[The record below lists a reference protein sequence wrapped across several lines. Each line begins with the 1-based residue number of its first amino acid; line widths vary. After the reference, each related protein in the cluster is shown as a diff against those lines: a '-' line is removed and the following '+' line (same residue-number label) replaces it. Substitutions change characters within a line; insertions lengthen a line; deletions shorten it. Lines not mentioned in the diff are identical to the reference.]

1 MTKPLLAVIVGS
13 NRRELINRK
22 LAQAMIKL
30 GADKFDARIVRIDD
44 LPMYNQDNE
53 GNLPP
58 EVVRFKDELARADG
72 VLIVTPEHDRS
83 IPAVL
88 KNAVDWGARPWG
100 KNSWAGKPGFITGTS
115 PGAIG
120 SALAQQHLRS
130 VMTGLGM
137 ILLGGEAYV
146 TFKPNLVDD
155 HGNVGDEATRK
166 FLQGFLDQFA
176 FLVGRLTARARTLG
190 GVTLTCHCERKRSN
204 PVFRSSTALLRFRPR
219 PGRRPDRLAFQLAFS
234 IQTDASPA

>member
-1 MTKPLLAVIVGS
+1 MAGSAILPRIAVIVGS
-13 NRRELINRK
+13 NRRDSINRK
-22 LAQAMIKL
+22 LAQALVRL
-30 GADKFDARIVRIDD
+30 GAGKFDATFARIDD

-53 GNLPP
+53 RDLSP
-58 EVVRFKDELARADG
+58 EVVRFKNEIARADG

-88 KNAVDWGARPWG
+88 KNAIDWGARPWG
-100 KNSWAGKPGFITGTS
+100 KSSWSGKPAFITGTS

-146 TFKPNLVDD
+146 TFKPNLIDEDGDIGDD
-155 HGNVGDEATRK
+155 STKK
-166 FLQGFLDQFA
+166 FLADFVDRFA
-176 FLVGRLTARARTLG
+176 DLVTRLTPAAT
-190 GVTLTCHCERKRSN
+190 
-204 PVFRSSTALLRFRPR
+204 
-219 PGRRPDRLAFQLAFS
+219 Q
-234 IQTDASPA
+234 ASAA

>member
-1 MTKPLLAVIVGS
+1 MINPVHLPRIAVIVGS
-13 NRRELINRK
+13 NRRESINRK
-22 LAQAMIKL
+22 LAQSLVRL
-30 GADKFDARIVRIDD
+30 GSGKFDATFARIDD

-58 EVVRFKDELARADG
+58 EVVRFKNELAHADG

-83 IPAVL
+83 IPAAL
-88 KNAVDWGARPWG
+88 KNAIDWGARPWG
-100 KNSWAGKPGFITGTS
+100 KNSWTGKPAFITGTS

-146 TFKPNLVDD
+146 TFKPSLIDEHGAIGDDSTKKYLQDFIDRFAHLV
-155 HGNVGDEATRK
+155 
-166 FLQGFLDQFA
+166 
-176 FLVGRLTARARTLG
+176 
-190 GVTLTCHCERKRSN
+190 S
-204 PVFRSSTALLRFRPR
+204 
-219 PGRRPDRLAFQLAFS
+219 RLA
-234 IQTDASPA
+234 PAAAERSAA